1 MRIALIDYRAGNL
14 TSVRKALAAAGAEV
28 FTPEAASQIAA
39 ADGLIVPGVGH
50 FEATAVL
57 DAPWRE
63 AILAHGRAGK
73 PLLGICLGLQFLFEG
88 STEAPTLPGL
98 GLLPGRCDKL
108 GPEWDASVQLS
119 AEGWAEF
126 KVPHVGWNAV
136 NPTRPSTI
144 LAGVRPGA
152 QTYFTHSY
160 AAPID
165 EATAAT
171 TATGP
176 NRFASVVERG
186 AIFGLQFHP
195 EKSGDA
201 GLAML
206 RNFCLRIQGAPAV
219 SPDRAP
225 DVASDHSSDGP
236 GFARQNV
243 AGTAHHASKR
253 IIACLDVRDGQVV
266 KGVKFEGLRSAGDPA
281 ELAARYNVEGIDEV
295 VILDVTATLETRRAL
310 AHTIREVARNLFIP
324 LAVGGGIRTEDD
336 AAAVVDAGADKVSLN
351 SAALKDPDL
360 IARLAVRYGSQAVVV
375 AIDAKRGP
383 TAAGPDGFA
392 VYARSGT
399 SAAGRDAVEWAREAA
414 ERGAGEILLTS
425 MDRDGTRSGFD
436 CELTAAVSR
445 AVSIPVIASGG
456 AGSFDHFV
464 DVFTRGRADAALA
477 ASIFHFSEHG
487 VADLKQHL
495 ASAGIPMRIAT
506 EG

>member
-1 MRIALIDYRAGNL
+1 VRIALIDYRAGNL

-28 FTPEAASQIAA
+28 FTPEAAAELA
-39 ADGLIVPGVGH
+39 GADGLIVPGVGH

-57 DAPWRE
+57 DGRWRD
-63 AILAHGRAGK
+63 AILAHARAGK

-88 STEAPTLPGL
+88 STEAPGLPGL
-98 GLLPGRCDKL
+98 GLLPGRCGKL
-108 GPEWDASVQLS
+108 GPEWDPSVRLGPD
-119 AEGWAEF
+119 GWAEY

-136 NPTRPSTI
+136 NPTRASTI
-144 LAGVRPGA
+144 LAGVAPGA
-152 QTYFTHSY
+152 QAYFTHSY
-160 AAPID
+160 AAPLG

-171 TATGP
+171 TSTGP
-176 NRFASVVERG
+176 NTFASVVERG

-195 EKSGDA
+195 EKSADA

-206 RNFCLRIQGAPAV
+206 RNFCLRIQGAPEV
-219 SPDRAP
+219 AP
-225 DVASDHSSDGP
+225 DVSPEGLVS
-236 GFARQNV
+236 ARKDD
-243 AGTAHHASKR
+243 AETAHSASKR

-310 AHTIREVARNLFIP
+310 ARTIREVARNLFIP

-351 SAALKDPDL
+351 SAALRDPGL
-360 IARLAVRYGSQAVVV
+360 ISRLAVRYGSQAVVV

-383 TAAGPDGFA
+383 TAAGADGFA

-414 ERGAGEILLTS
+414 GRGAGEILLTS

-477 ASIFHFSEHG
+477 ASIFHFAEHG
-487 VADLKQHL
+487 VADLKHHL
-495 ASAGIPMRIAT
+495 DTAGIPMRIAA
-506 EG
+506 GR